1 MAISRNIRSIWITDY
16 DKAIGAVVSYL
27 DSGGSYS
34 PNYRS
39 IAERSTITGT
49 KEITVGGYL
58 WGNSISDCKVAGSLA
73 GGRIQLDEDLIAGDT
88 TITTLNNSLFPGTTD
103 DPGYILIEDE
113 IIKYTG
119 TSGDYDLTGCV
130 RGQFDTTDVQH
141 DGTAGTIYVYP
152 WFRGVVQSVDYEP
165 EDEVYAIRVA
175 FPWQIIIYDDQQP
188 LPGYITLLVDYNVYR
203 LEFSKHVV
211 DLVLYDDIENPE
223 TIIGT
228 IPGYLP
234 S

>member
-1 MAISRNIRSIWITDY
+1 MAISRNIRAIWITDY
-16 DKAIGAVVSYL
+16 DKAIGDVVSYL

-175 FPWQIIIYDDQQP
+175 FPWQIIIYDDQAG
-188 LPGYITLLVDYNVYR
+188 GYITLLVDYNVYR

-223 TIIGT
+223 TIIVT